1 MLQVLLTVVLLA
13 TVTAAVLLPLARGVD
28 ESSVDAIREELEI
41 AKQAKY
47 REIRDA
53 EIDFKSG
60 KLTEDEW
67 HDTDRELRREAT
79 AILARMDRGDRTH

>member
-1 MLQVLLTVVLLA
+1 MLEVLLTAALL
-13 TVTAAVLLPLARGVD
+13 TIVTTAVLMPLARGVED
-28 ESSVDAIREELEI
+28 SHADAAQEELEI

-53 EIDFKSG
+53 QIDFKSG

-67 HDTDRELRREAT
+67 RETDLELRREAT
-79 AILARMDRGDRTH
+79 TILARMDRGDGTG